1 MMAGVVLQGAG
12 AIPAARRPER
22 VVVVGGGVVGL
33 SAALFLARAGGREVV
48 VLERAARL
56 GASASGKAGGFLGG
70 AQWAAGRELVQIHR
84 EGLALHKALAR
95 ELEIPSFRHLPTV
108 QVEHQARSEA
118 RAAVPGGAGAVLL
131 DPGSTSQMLMDAGS
145 AQVTPLELC
154 EKLATAARAL
164 GAELRLGE
172 ALARLVPAEAA
183 RLVPAEAASAPP
195 PAGGPPVPGAR
206 FAAQLDSGRVEHFD
220 WVVLATG
227 SWAVAAEDYLP
238 GLRVPMEGIASSS
251 LLLHAPRGARVA
263 ATAAFCDEDPQSGTS
278 LELYPRANN
287 TVYVCGFGESPR
299 LRKEALLSIGPD
311 EVPFNSAR
319 VANVLDGLRNVLA
332 EPLKAAVDSAD
343 MGRSACLRPCTDD
356 AKPMLGRVPGTN
368 VIIATGGNCW
378 GITWGPIMGKAC
390 AELISTGSCASLD
403 LAPFDPMR
411 FSSAKAKRAQA

>member
-1 MMAGVVLQGAG
+1 MAGVVLRQQGEVV
-12 AIPAARRPER
+12 PAAAPRPER
-22 VVVVGGGVVGL
+22 VVVAGGGVVGL

-84 EGLALHKALAR
+84 EGLALHEALAR
-95 ELEIPSFRHLPTV
+95 ELEIASFRRLPTV

-131 DPGSTSQMLMDAGS
+131 DPASTSQTLMDAGS

-172 ALARLVPAEAA
+172 GLA
-183 RLVPAEAASAPP
+183 RLVPAEAASALPA
-195 PAGGPPVPGAR
+195 AGGLPVPAAR
-206 FAAQLDSGRVEHFD
+206 FAAQLDSGRVEYFD

-278 LELYPRANN
+278 LELYPRAND

-299 LRKEALLSIGPD
+299 LRKQALLSIGPD

-332 EPLKAAVDSAD
+332 EPLKAAVGGAD